1 MFEARFVHRWISYLV
16 PLSRIYFAHSL
27 RRKVTPFGDIWGQ
40 GLNFPRCVYDPQWMY
55 QYVLDSRVELLLAYY
70 CIVIDTIFEMNEI
83 LINFEEVFLIY
94 DITFLFFFFFNWN
107 MNITNTWRRWFS
119 KLQNNFFFFQKGK
132 ISIFQIRMKFI
143 KYEYLYKIFC
153 GIHILVSRRLKLIAP
168 HRDVRLYTSTHKL
181 LEIRDKFLKFTSLNS
196 SERKLIESFHRL
208 VWNDKKI
215 LDGRRE
221 LPDVGRSKQNGSWGC
236 FLECNFFLY
245 IRV

>member
-1 MFEARFVHRWISYLV
+1 MYLV

-83 LINFEEVFLIY
+83 LINFEEIFLIY
-94 DITFLFFFFFNWN
+94 DITFLFFFFLIEIW
-107 MNITNTWRRWFS
+107 ILRILEEDDS
-119 KLQNNFFFFQKGK
+119 QNCRIIFFFFQKGK

-168 HRDVRLYTSTHKL
+168 HRDVR
-181 LEIRDKFLKFTSLNS
+181 D
-196 SERKLIESFHRL
+196 
-208 VWNDKKI
+208 
-215 LDGRRE
+215 
-221 LPDVGRSKQNGSWGC
+221 
-236 FLECNFFLY
+236 Y
-245 IRV
+245 IRQPTNF